1 LAYRFDFNN
10 KQRIKIMSELL
21 SFHNSQAIKDKYVA
35 RVKAH
40 QEADNII
47 QGQGWY
53 EGKGCAVGCTLENYA
68 HSQYPVELGLPEWL
82 AHLQDAIFEGLPRAE
97 AKAFPLQFLE
107 AIPVG
112 VDLEPVYHQLAILRL
127 STLLV
132 DLDDNHVQA
141 KDITNQVIE
150 YHRAALKG
158 ALSNEELEGLRAAA
172 EATAE
177 AASRSDTGYVTSYAT
192 EAAAG
197 AAARS
202 AEATAEAASR
212 SAEATAEA
220 AAGAAARSA
229 RAAAAVVTWAAA
241 GAHAW
246 SAAWKT
252 ERDNLLVTLRGLK

>member
-177 AASRSDTGYVTSYAT
+177 AASRS
-192 EAAAG
+192 
-197 AAARS
+197 
-202 AEATAEAASR
+202 
-212 SAEATAEA
+212 AEATAEA